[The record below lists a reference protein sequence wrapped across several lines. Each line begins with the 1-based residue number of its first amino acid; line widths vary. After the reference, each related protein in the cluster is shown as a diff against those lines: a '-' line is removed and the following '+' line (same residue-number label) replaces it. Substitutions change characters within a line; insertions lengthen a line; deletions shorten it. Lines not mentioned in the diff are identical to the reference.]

1 VDARRSRRH
10 QLSGWGSLSTSTT
23 SRRRSDARAFG
34 PSERRASRGARVWTR
49 VDARGRCARA
59 VRDVMR
65 ATSGT
70 TRAMRGRGMLVRTRV
85 EVKTSRGARTR
96 RVGTV
101 RTRAMEAHEAMR
113 AIGDVAVGVG
123 LPCTVQN
130 CGDAI
135 YRSTLDAELRRE
147 IAPLVTPVGGAIL
160 GLFALY
166 GTVTPGVIPGFVDF
180 FALRPLRDTM
190 RKKYAL
196 EDFKLGKKLGEG
208 GFGVVYEAT
217 YKDGQKYVLKRATDY
232 GEAEVWMNE
241 RLQVACPGAC
251 ADFVSAFE
259 GPPAKKGDDPPLWLI
274 WKFEGKKTLFQLMQE
289 KDWPY
294 NVERSIFKDGVAPG
308 DLPQG
313 PKRKAVII
321 AKILDQICAAL
332 ARVHG
337 TGIVHRDVKPENILF
352 DEQDGLF
359 RFIDLGGAA
368 DLRSGVNYSPKD
380 YIFDPRFKAP
390 EDYIMSKQTPEAP
403 PLPLALALSPILWQ
417 LNLPD
422 RFDMYSLG
430 IVVLQMALPN
440 LRKDE
445 DIIKFREQLD
455 KVDND
460 LVAWRNSIPTRVM
473 QKPEVLEG
481 FQILD
486 FNDRAGWRLVKG
498 LMSTKHS
505 SRPSAISTRL
515 SPFVRG
521 KSPILTVAEKLF
533 PLPDEDSE
541 TSEENALGK
550 WLLFRVARSGTRA
563 SGGFTEAQ
571 LREFEED
578 GNPDDLEVA
587 RKNLGMVATETLA
600 SYGVNKIERTISERP
615 RDRKPPPPPTTTRFD
630 FGDVSA
636 KLTDNVGDARAKIT
650 QKLDNIFSQ
659 RDQVEVYDEVEEVE
673 PEPKAKAKNFLRG
686 LSEKVDT
693 MFGERD

>member
-1 VDARRSRRH
+1 M
-10 QLSGWGSLSTSTT
+10 T
-23 SRRRSDARAFG
+23 
-34 PSERRASRGARVWTR
+34 
-49 VDARGRCARA
+49 
-59 VRDVMR
+59 
-65 ATSGT
+65 
-70 TRAMRGRGMLVRTRV
+70 
-85 EVKTSRGARTR
+85 
-96 RVGTV
+96 

-160 GLFALY
+160 GALALY

-180 FALRPLRDTM
+180 FVLRPLRDTL
-190 RKKYAL
+190 RKKYKL

-208 GFGVVYEAT
+208 GFGIVYEAT
-217 YKDGQKYVLKRATDY
+217 YKDGQKYVLKRASDY

-259 GPPAKKGDDPPLWLI
+259 GPPVKKGDDPSLWLV

-294 NVERSIFKDGVAPG
+294 NVERNIFKDGVAPG
-308 DLPQG
+308 DLPEG

-321 AKILDQICAAL
+321 AKILDQICDAL
-332 ARVHG
+332 SRVHG

-440 LRKDE
+440 LRKDD

-455 KVDND
+455 KADND
-460 LVAWRNSIPTRVM
+460 LVAWRNSIPDRVM
-473 QKPEVLEG
+473 QKPEVAEG

-505 SRPSAISTRL
+505 SRPSAIGARL
-515 SPFVRG
+515 SPFVQG

-541 TSEENALGK
+541 TTEENALGK

-600 SYGVNKIERTISERP
+600 SYGVSKIERTISDRP
-615 RDRKPPPPPTTTRFD
+615 RDRKPPPAPPARFD
-630 FGDVSA
+630 IAEVSA
-636 KLTDNVGDARAKIT
+636 KITDNVGDARAKIP
-650 QKLDNIFSQ
+650 QGLDNLFAQ
-659 RDQVEVYDEVEEVE
+659 RDEVDVYDEVEVE
-673 PEPKAKAKNFLRG
+673 PEPKAKAKDFIRG
-686 LSEKVDT
+686 LSEKFDT
-693 MFGERD
+693 MFGERDK